1 MAKLAEQFQY
11 VSGITWFDIY
21 QRPASNAATLSTITA
36 DQWSEVGGFREGT
49 F

>member
-21 QRPASNAATLSTITA
+21 QRPATGEVATLSTN
-36 DQWSEVGGFREGT
+36 G
-49 F
+49 

>member
-21 QRPASNAATLSTITA
+21 QRPAIALQYRPDTSPG
-36 DQWSEVGGFREGT
+36 VF
-49 F
+49 